1 MWGWIRMC
9 LSFFFNKNLNSSIL
23 LFKSDDTVLLFRKKK
38 KRVFC
43 FVCSQSE
50 PWRLL
55 ARWFLHLSL
64 APLHSVSLEYLHH
77 IHHPPCRV
85 PRSPL
90 RRAFTLLMAGF
101 CLKLTR
107 SPLAADSTLWHEA
120 FSSVAVHSSQ
130 FYPVLVSQALII
142 FWIFFSLSPLVE
154 TYLLFIL
161 MFPHFNLRWLHLRGR
176 G

>member
-38 KRVFC
+38 KRASCTLSVFC

-55 ARWFLHLSL
+55 ARWFLRLSL
-64 APLHSVSLEYLHH
+64 APLHSVFLEYLHH

-90 RRAFTLLMAGF
+90 RKAFTLLMAGF

-107 SPLAADSTLWHEA
+107 SPLAADSTLCMK
-120 FSSVAVHSSQ
+120 SSVPWRFTATDIGCLLWLS
-130 FYPVLVSQALII
+130 VLSCLG
-142 FWIFFSLSPLVE
+142 FPGTYHFLDFFPC
-154 TYLLFIL
+154 
-161 MFPHFNLRWLHLRGR
+161 HL
-176 G
+176 